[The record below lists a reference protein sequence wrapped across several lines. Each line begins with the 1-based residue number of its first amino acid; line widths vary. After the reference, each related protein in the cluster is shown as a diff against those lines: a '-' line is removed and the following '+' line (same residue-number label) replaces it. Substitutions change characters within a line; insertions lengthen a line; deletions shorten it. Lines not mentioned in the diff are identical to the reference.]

1 MDSILPSMAL
11 WVEEKTWVFVKGMS
25 MDDINLISARNFEEY
40 VMAIITYLLHEDEP
54 IELEHKVGSTGLR
67 IDIYLEKGCKRLSL
81 PSKTLIEIKYLLR
94 LDTLSKVAFQFKEAI
109 DKGGYSKFII
119 ICKEKLFDAGILRND
134 YELQGRTEIWTFKDL
149 REKAQII
156 DEEAPIV
163 AISDSKN
170 VSAPD
175 LIDLAKDT
183 AAHDKITLFL
193 GAGVSMDANLPS
205 WNNLLEA
212 LLVKKN
218 NSPFEYIN
226 EANSESIST
235 CLANSSIVAGRYIM
249 EGYRAAVKRQ
259 YGDKKSELEVEE
271 ITRNEVVGRMRTV
284 LYRNQNKN
292 NNSDLVKA
300 LASIA
305 SEKNV
310 KQLITYNYDDLIEFN
325 LSDTDKFV
333 SVYDETVT
341 HMNGLKPIYHVHGY
355 IPRDKTIPGTPVLSE
370 REYHKLYSRMHHWAN
385 VVQLNALYTTTC
397 FFVGFSM
404 TDPNQRRLL
413 DLARNVD
420 LGSIE
425 VGNAQHYIFLRR
437 QNLKGEAVKAVNEEH
452 CKEIEN
458 MMFELGLNV
467 IWFDEFENLPKCLSY
482 IFGKTDEK
490 PKMKF

>member
-1 MDSILPSMAL
+1 M
-11 WVEEKTWVFVKGMS
+11 
-25 MDDINLISARNFEEY
+25 
-40 VMAIITYLLHEDEP
+40 
-54 IELEHKVGSTGLR
+54 
-67 IDIYLEKGCKRLSL
+67 
-81 PSKTLIEIKYLLR
+81 
-94 LDTLSKVAFQFKEAI
+94 AFQFKEVI

-156 DEEAPIV
+156 DDEEQIV
-163 AISDSKN
+163 AISDSRN

-325 LSDTDKFV
+325 FQILINL
-333 SVYDETVT
+333 YLY
-341 HMNGLKPIYHVHGY
+341 MM
-355 IPRDKTIPGTPVLSE
+355 
-370 REYHKLYSRMHHWAN
+370 KL
-385 VVQLNALYTTTC
+385 
-397 FFVGFSM
+397 
-404 TDPNQRRLL
+404 
-413 DLARNVD
+413 
-420 LGSIE
+420 
-425 VGNAQHYIFLRR
+425 
-437 QNLKGEAVKAVNEEH
+437 
-452 CKEIEN
+452 
-458 MMFELGLNV
+458 
-467 IWFDEFENLPKCLSY
+467 
-482 IFGKTDEK
+482 
-490 PKMKF
+490 

>member
-1 MDSILPSMAL
+1 
-11 WVEEKTWVFVKGMS
+11 
-25 MDDINLISARNFEEY
+25 
-40 VMAIITYLLHEDEP
+40 
-54 IELEHKVGSTGLR
+54 
-67 IDIYLEKGCKRLSL
+67 
-81 PSKTLIEIKYLLR
+81 
-94 LDTLSKVAFQFKEAI
+94 
-109 DKGGYSKFII
+109 
-119 ICKEKLFDAGILRND
+119 
-134 YELQGRTEIWTFKDL
+134 
-149 REKAQII
+149 
-156 DEEAPIV
+156 
-163 AISDSKN
+163 
-170 VSAPD
+170 
-175 LIDLAKDT
+175 
-183 AAHDKITLFL
+183 
-193 GAGVSMDANLPS
+193 
-205 WNNLLEA
+205 
-212 LLVKKN
+212 
-218 NSPFEYIN
+218 
-226 EANSESIST
+226 
-235 CLANSSIVAGRYIM
+235 M
-249 EGYRAAVKRQ
+249 EGYRAAVKKQ

-271 ITRNEVVGRMRTV
+271 ITRNEVVDRIRTV
-284 LYRNQNKN
+284 LYSNQNKN

-310 KQLITYNYDDLIEFN
+310 KQLITYNYDDLIESN
-325 LSDTDKFV
+325 LSDAYKFV

-355 IPRDKTIPGTPVLSE
+355 IPRDKNIPGTPVLSE

-482 IFGKTDEK
+482 NFGKTDEK